1 MNESRV
7 KSDKNDAQAAVDL
20 ASANASMGLI
30 LYLMHSPQA
39 ALVFE
44 RRAGSLYHEMT
55 ERDPEDSANGPCPR
69 NHEGFSCA

>member
-44 RRAGSLYHEMT
+44 RRAGAL
-55 ERDPEDSANGPCPR
+55 
-69 NHEGFSCA
+69 